1 MKCSAHFAVGV
12 GSLAFWLKYNY
23 SGHIKHSPSDWSIGA
38 MPKPSIR
45 EGMDELLLTVEQAGA
60 FNSFNPSECLS
71 AMILLY
77 CDYHCCKL
85 WPRSAWLISQNVL
98 VSDRTHPP
106 PHDLLH
112 LCLLHTFVTP
122 SFFKDFS
129 VKDFS
134 VLSHFIQ
141 CLICNN
147 FSVPRVPMCPQ
158 EQQKLLEIIDE
169 QQSHLAVALRASF
182 RRMKDKEVEARFCI
196 AECCRVP
203 RI

>member
-98 VSDRTHPP
+98 VNDRTHPP

-122 SFFKDFS
+122 CFFQRLFFTFALHPVFDMQSFCRAKGA
-129 VKDFS
+129 
-134 VLSHFIQ
+134 
-141 CLICNN
+141 N
-147 FSVPRVPMCPQ
+147 VPAGAA
-158 EQQKLLEIIDE
+158 EIAGDY
-169 QQSHLAVALRASF
+169 
-182 RRMKDKEVEARFCI
+182 
-196 AECCRVP
+196 
-203 RI
+203 